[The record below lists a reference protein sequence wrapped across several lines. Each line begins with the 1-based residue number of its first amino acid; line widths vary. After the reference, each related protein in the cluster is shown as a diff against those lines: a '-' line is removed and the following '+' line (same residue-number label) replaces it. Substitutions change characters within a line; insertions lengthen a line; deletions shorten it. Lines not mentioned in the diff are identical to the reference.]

1 MGQQPFAYL
10 VSIKDMCLALDIFRA
25 FLLGFIIRSSN
36 VNRIEVGG
44 IPSRVKAKEQADANR
59 Y

>member
-1 MGQQPFAYL
+1 M
-10 VSIKDMCLALDIFRA
+10 SINKVLSYCHFFLMCLALDIFRA

-44 IPSRVKAKEQADANR
+44 IPSRVKAEE
-59 Y
+59 